1 MAFAPMIA
9 ATAYA
14 AVATEGK
21 YYDHNT
27 KTWKDIPPKKNELAD
42 WEKDSFTKRL
52 ARLRAGSHCKG
63 CGAPLHLTEEG
74 ACEYCGLKP

>member
-1 MAFAPMIA
+1 MALAPMMHSVILA
-9 ATAYA
+9 AA
-14 AVATEGK
+14 ATEGK

-27 KTWKDIPPKKNELAD
+27 KEWKDIPPRQNELAD

-52 ARLRAGSHCKG
+52 AAMRRGSHCKG
-63 CGAPLHLTEEG
+63 CGAPLHLTNEG